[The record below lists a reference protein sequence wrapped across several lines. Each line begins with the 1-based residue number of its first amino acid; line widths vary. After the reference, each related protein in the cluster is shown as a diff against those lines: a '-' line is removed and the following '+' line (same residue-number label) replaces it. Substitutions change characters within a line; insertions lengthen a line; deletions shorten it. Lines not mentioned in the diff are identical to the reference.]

1 MSATTESP
9 RRPLSRRWTVIAAS
23 VVAAV
28 ILIAVVSALTG
39 GKVTSGGKG
48 AATTSD
54 LVGRRLRNFSL
65 DGLNGGT
72 VHAPWVGGHA
82 SVFIFFASWCPPCKG
97 EMPEVAKYIRDHD
110 PSPVDVLG
118 IDANDPRSAAQA
130 FVKKDDV
137 TFPVAFDGAGTFTS
151 EVFGFTDLPE
161 SVFINAKGVIK
172 EVHLGAISERELSS
186 GIKML
191 KR

>member
-1 MSATTESP
+1 
-9 RRPLSRRWTVIAAS
+9 
-23 VVAAV
+23 V

-48 AATTSD
+48 GAATSD
-54 LVGRRLRNFSL
+54 LVGRRLRNFTL

-72 VHAPWVGGHA
+72 VHAPWADGHA
-82 SVFIFFASWCPPCKG
+82 SVFIFFASWCPPCQG
-97 EMPEVAKYIRDHD
+97 EIPKVAQYIRDHD

-118 IDANDPRSAAQA
+118 IDANDPRTAAQA
-130 FVKKDDV
+130 FVKKDGV

-151 EVFGFTDLPE
+151 EVFGFSDLPE
-161 SVFINAKGVIK
+161 TVFINAKGVIK